1 MKYNVEFLEEFRGN
15 KSNVNNFPPE
25 GNYTYIINNAYF
37 KNNQTSSSGSLADIL
52 YLDLLIKDISNNS
65 YTIQTKYYYF
75 LDENIYSSRLNQFW
89 DDLEM
94 AYKNN
99 NKLYSKIFP
108 NENNFEETALIGTS
122 GALTVIHKPFNG
134 KVYANVSKLIP
145 NGSVSKL

>member
-1 MKYNVEFLEEFRGN
+1 MKYNVEFLEKFRGN
-15 KSNVNNFPPE
+15 RSNVNNFPPE
-25 GNYTYIINNAYF
+25 GNYTYTINNAYF
-37 KNNQTSSSGSLADIL
+37 KDNQTSSGNLADIL

-75 LDENIYSSRLNQFW
+75 LDENIYSSRLNQFL

-122 GALTVIHKPFNG
+122 GALIVIHKPFNG
-134 KVYANVSKLIP
+134 KTYANVSKLIP
-145 NGSVSKL
+145 NGSLSDL